1 VRRDEGAADAR
12 RSLAISQQLL
22 GTREVVVSH
31 HTDCGLQTFTNAE
44 LRARRRTALGA
55 DAAGIDFLPF
65 GDVEASVRQD
75 VAAIRGSPLVPRDV
89 AVSGFVY
96 DVRTGRL
103 HAVP

>member
-44 LRARRRTALGA
+44 LRARRRTALGQSRQNPHHGGWA
-55 DAAGIDFLPF
+55 RAAQR
-65 GDVEASVRQD
+65 ASRS
-75 VAAIRGSPLVPRDV
+75 AR
-89 AVSGFVY
+89 
-96 DVRTGRL
+96 
-103 HAVP
+103 